1 MMFRDVSTRWNSTYD
16 MLSFAV
22 KYRAAINSMTAAR
35 DLGLHNYKLVAAEWK
50 IAKEIEEVLKVRQ
63 FRKFFSIPLK

>member
-1 MMFRDVSTRWNSTYD
+1 

-22 KYRAAINSMTAAR
+22 KYRAAIDSMTAAR
-35 DLGLHNYKLVAAEWK
+35 DLGLRNYELVAAEWK
-50 IAKEIEEVLKVRQ
+50 IAEEVGEVLKVRR